1 MNTLIKNGRIVS
13 HDNELTTVDI
23 WIKEGKIHAIGE
35 SFNAE
40 TFEQVIDAK
49 GQFITPGLVDVHVH
63 FREPGFTYK
72 ETIETGSQAAARGG
86 FTTVCAMPNLNP
98 VPDTVERFEEV
109 QKIINRDAVVK
120 VLQYAPMT
128 ENLHSETLVDY
139 DGLTQAGALAF
150 TNDGVGVQTAGTMY
164 LAMKA
169 AAKNNR
175 SIVAHT
181 EDES

>member
-63 FREPGFTYK
+63 LYFLYSSYEACKMLYYSDICKP
-72 ETIETGSQAAARGG
+72 
-86 FTTVCAMPNLNP
+86 
-98 VPDTVERFEEV
+98 
-109 QKIINRDAVVK
+109 
-120 VLQYAPMT
+120 
-128 ENLHSETLVDY
+128 
-139 DGLTQAGALAF
+139 
-150 TNDGVGVQTAGTMY
+150 
-164 LAMKA
+164 
-169 AAKNNR
+169 AKNF
-175 SIVAHT
+175 IT
-181 EDES
+181 